1 MVPLTIRPVEAFRLD
16 GPEQDPAIREHIA
29 QARIFFT
36 GGVLTLA
43 LLVEEPKAP
52 GTANTQ
58 PLTFSLQISGSSSK

>member
-1 MVPLTIRPVEAFRLD
+1 MAHFPKAHLIFAVPVVSLI
-16 GPEQDPAIREHIA
+16 
-29 QARIFFT
+29 T

-43 LLVEEPKAP
+43 LLVEEPQAP